1 MMNSPPQLAPSM
13 GITVTRVFL
22 IYSQPNLSLLL
33 VLIRSSTWLKDA
45 STDNLRRLSAEQG
58 SESSFPHHQPPL
70 LLSVSLNHFHLNKP
84 TLIRLC
90 TSHIPH
96 IHRPDPSLITAETCG
111 LCNVEWMANH
121 LATNTC
127 TVYICGERVT
137 RGIMCA
143 LNRLDSFVLL
153 AQP

>member
-1 MMNSPPQLAPSM
+1 M
-13 GITVTRVFL
+13 
-22 IYSQPNLSLLL
+22 
-33 VLIRSSTWLKDA
+33 KDA

-58 SESSFPHHQPPL
+58 SESSFPHHLPPL

-96 IHRPDPSLITAETCG
+96 IHRPDPSHHCREMGSAMWNERR
-111 LCNVEWMANH
+111 NH
-121 LATNTC
+121 PTTNTC
-127 TVYICGERVT
+127 TVHIRGERVT

-143 LNRLDSFVLL
+143 LSRSDSFVLL